1 MTDCKTT
8 AVRGHRGTFLD
19 QKYVIR
25 RDSRIRRHIYPDGK
39 GLPRYKR
46 LTFTSNERVQHV
58 DRRNARVYDATRPLR
73 NSARVFQ
80 RLIHKLAVSISLLLF
95 LARTNVFSHSLSL
108 SRKFDTLTYSNRIF
122 RFLPKLNQY
131 IALIK
136 IP

>member
-1 MTDCKTT
+1 MTDCKITT
-8 AVRGHRGTFLD
+8 VRGHRGTFLD
-19 QKYVIR
+19 QEYVIR

-58 DRRNARVYDATRPLR
+58 DRRNARVHDATRPLR

-80 RLIHKLAVSISLLLF
+80 RLIHKFYHFSLTLSCAYERVLSLTLIELQIRCPNLHILF
-95 LARTNVFSHSLSL
+95 LIEV
-108 SRKFDTLTYSNRIF
+108 K
-122 RFLPKLNQY
+122 Y
-131 IALIK
+131 IVLK

>member
-8 AVRGHRGTFLD
+8 TVRGHRGTFLD
-19 QKYVIR
+19 QEYVIR

-58 DRRNARVYDATRPLR
+58 DRRNARVHDATRPLR

-80 RLIHKLAVSISLLLF
+80 RLIHKFCHFSLTLSC
-95 LARTNVFSHSLSL
+95 AYERVLSL
-108 SRKFDTLTYSNRIF
+108 TLIELQIRYPNLHIS
-122 RFLPKLNQY
+122 FLIEVKY
-131 IALIK
+131 IVLK

>member
-8 AVRGHRGTFLD
+8 TVRGHRGTFLD
-19 QKYVIR
+19 QEYVIR

-58 DRRNARVYDATRPLR
+58 DRRNARVHDATRPLR

-80 RLIHKLAVSISLLLF
+80 RLIHKFCHFSLTLSC
-95 LARTNVFSHSLSL
+95 THVFSHSLS
-108 SRKFDTLTYSNRIF
+108 SSCKFDILIYTF
-122 RFLPKLNQY
+122 CFLSKLN
-131 IALIK
+131 I
-136 IP
+136 

>member
-1 MTDCKTT
+1 M
-8 AVRGHRGTFLD
+8 RGHRSTFLD

-58 DRRNARVYDATRPLR
+58 DRRNARVHDATRPLR

-95 LARTNVFSHSLSL
+95 LTHMNVFSHSLSL
-108 SRKFDTLTYSNRIF
+108 SCKFDILIYSNRTF
-122 RFLPKLNQY
+122 CFLSKLNQY
-131 IALIK
+131 IVLIQNSLED
-136 IP
+136 